1 MFCNSSN
8 NIIRYAYV
16 QGAVSFAE
24 ENVCVA
30 FLFHKEE
37 NTQKQVGEARGLFFM
52 ASFRGLCPLRHSD
65 AEAFSVMLRGVASKH
80 PVKSCIAKREI
91 TGPFAALRV
100 TRTRNV
106 LAVILTLKRLASC

>member
-52 ASFRGLCPLRHSD
+52 ASFRGLCPLRYSD

-80 PVKSCIAKREI
+80 PVKSCNAKREI
-91 TGPFAALRV
+91 TGF
-100 TRTRNV
+100 
-106 LAVILTLKRLASC
+106 LTSFEMTEKR